1 MARVDSPG
9 IRFLTLR
16 SREALPHYDES
27 TQTSTTRLYL
37 AMHPPSNS
45 RNSAF
50 SLHIWVSLCLTSSG
64 WISPS
69 VVSEHFWA
77 FGHELTRTGIL
88 SRTSGTLFFPLQPLY
103 PPQEMKP
110 EPWVPGTKG
119 CEGGLLQSLPP
130 PIRPSFNTK
139 QVSSTCWTFERK
151 TRVVRGGLREWLG
164 RRIKFPW
171 RGLSSWNPW
180 KLVWQYN

>member
-50 SLHIWVSLCLTSSG
+50 SLHIWVSLFLTSSG

-77 FGHELTRTGIL
+77 FGSMAMNSQGLGFSPELHITFQQL
-88 SRTSGTLFFPLQPLY
+88 SVMGFWSTWSCKLQIWLIRAGEETLESTNLSHHPNS
-103 PPQEMKP
+103 
-110 EPWVPGTKG
+110 
-119 CEGGLLQSLPP
+119 CLLQSLLGP
-130 PIRPSFNTK
+130 
-139 QVSSTCWTFERK
+139 ERRK
-151 TRVVRGGLREWLG
+151 SH
-164 RRIKFPW
+164 P
-171 RGLSSWNPW
+171 
-180 KLVWQYN
+180 